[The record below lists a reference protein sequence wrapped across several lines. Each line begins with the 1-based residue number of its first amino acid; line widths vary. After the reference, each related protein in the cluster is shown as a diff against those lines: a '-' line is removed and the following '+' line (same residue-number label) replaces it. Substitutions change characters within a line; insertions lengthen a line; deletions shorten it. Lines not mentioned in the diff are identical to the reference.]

1 MANVTLK
8 VAGNNVDLATLSAEK
23 QAALAA
29 ILGEGVTVEVVKPK
43 VSMGKLEGKIDSEG
57 NYICQCCGK
66 THNYNELDDEAK
78 AKARKF
84 GVCPNCQ
91 KVYDFMNANKS
102 SGAIRVKNAVS
113 AGELCRAAIL
123 PHIDEIDEEKLAL
136 LTDLDNCKTNMKL
149 RYPLFIELP
158 AGASKMDKNEI
169 RKPDGKNARFAA
181 EEYQILGRT
190 FLMCNDLYSRNVAP
204 IEEYMKVL
212 FGANEEIAD

>member
-123 PHIDEIDEEKLAL
+123 PHIDKIDEEKLAL
-136 LTDLDNCKTNMKL
+136 LTDLDNCKTNCLQAHQKWIRMKFASQMVKMLASL
-149 RYPLFIELP
+149 R
-158 AGASKMDKNEI
+158 KNI
-169 RKPDGKNARFAA
+169 K
-181 EEYQILGRT
+181 
-190 FLMCNDLYSRNVAP
+190 FLVEHS
-204 IEEYMKVL
+204 
-212 FGANEEIAD
+212 